1 MTIKTRIN
9 LIAAGLMLLLAA
21 SCFTATRYLLQA
33 ENQRY
38 ADAAINARD
47 TLWQALLANRLD
59 AMADAGSLLMRDR
72 ETLAALQRKD
82 LATLGK
88 SARNSYILLSAED
101 IISGLTLFD
110 SSGNP
115 LWSAPEPATA
125 PGGPLVRRA
134 LESGKVQRGLQNGPS
149 GKLEI
154 VTATPLFIR
163 GQPVGVGLYRLAP
176 ETLIGQLGRREGGDV
191 FILSADGQAEYAT
204 DEALLADTLPAIE
217 RGDTPTLTTARAD
230 DHIHVITTL
239 PLHGEDGEVLGYLV
253 TVDDQSTALGAMDRI
268 SNLTVMVVAGVILG
282 AIALMS
288 WYLQRAFRPIEA
300 VIGINA
306 AIAAGRLDST
316 IEPIDSNNETG
327 RLLAAADTM
336 QRRLRQIVGD
346 VREGCAQISSLSR
359 EIARANADLATRTE
373 EQASQLAKT
382 ASSMKEIAV
391 TSKRNADDA
400 TSASSHARAAI
411 ARATEGAD
419 SIRATN
425 DAVAHIN
432 ESSAR
437 IAEIICLIDDIA
449 FQTNLLAL
457 NASVEAARAGE
468 QGKGFSVVATE
479 VRNLAER
486 SATAANEVKTLID
499 ETRQAIEQGATLAET
514 SEEALNGIVDS
525 VEKVGGLVS
534 DIAQASAEQ
543 AASIGEINASLSTI
557 DVTTRENA
565 ALVEETATASHSLA
579 DETAR
584 LKQTM
589 EFFKLTHSAPR
600 RRPPTSARPAAEE
613 RVAPPLVANG

>member
-9 LIAAGLMLLLAA
+9 LIAVGLMLLLAA
-21 SCFTATRYLLQA
+21 SCFTATQYLLQA

-38 ADAAINARD
+38 ADAVTKARD

-59 AMADAGSLLMRDR
+59 AMTDAGSLLMRDHKMLTALLHKDR
-72 ETLAALQRKD
+72 ETLAN
-82 LATLGK
+82 

-101 IISGLTLFD
+101 IVSGLTLYD
-110 SSGNP
+110 SDGNP
-115 LWSAPEPATA
+115 LWSTPEATTA

-134 LESGKVQRGLQNGPS
+134 LASGKVQHGVQIGPS
-149 GKLEI
+149 GNMEI

-176 ETLIGQLGRREGGDV
+176 ETLIEQLGQHEGGDV
-191 FILSADGQAEYAT
+191 FILSADGRGEYAT
-204 DEALLADTLPAIE
+204 DEALLADTLPYIQ
-217 RGDTPTLTTARAD
+217 RGKTPTLTTAHAEN
-230 DHIHVITTL
+230 HIHIITTL
-239 PLHGEDGEVLGYLV
+239 PLHSESGEVLGYLV
-253 TVDDQSTALGAMDRI
+253 TVEDQSATLGTMDHIGKLTA
-268 SNLTVMVVAGVILG
+268 VVVAGVIIG
-282 AIALMS
+282 AIALIS

-300 VIGINA
+300 VVGIND
-306 AIAAGRLDST
+306 AIAAGRLDSV
-316 IEPIDSNNETG
+316 IKASGNNDETSH
-327 RLLAAADTM
+327 LLAAADTM

-346 VREGCAQISSLSR
+346 VREGSAQIDSLSR

-373 EQASQLAKT
+373 EQATQLAKT

-425 DAVAHIN
+425 DAVTHIN
-432 ESSAR
+432 DSSAR
-437 IAEIICLIDDIA
+437 IAEIVGLIDDIA

-514 SEEALNGIVDS
+514 SEKALNGIVDS
-525 VEKVGGLVS
+525 VEKVGELVN

-557 DVTTRENA
+557 NATTRENA

-579 DETAR
+579 DEAAK
-584 LKQTM
+584 LKETM
-589 EFFKLTHSAPR
+589 EFFKLTPSAPR
-600 RRPPTSARPAAEE
+600 RGPPVSARSTAEE
-613 RVAPPLVANG
+613 RVAAPLVANG